1 MSSIIIIVL
10 FTKQDDHIKEDE
22 MDEAYG
28 TCGGKRQM
36 HTIFGQKATQM
47 GRYYLNVFLGNRVG
61 ACDWIHVAKHRDKWQ
76 ALVNTARNLQ
86 VQ

>member
-1 MSSIIIIVL
+1 MWREKTNAYNFWSESHP
-10 FTKQDDHIKEDE
+10 DDDV
-22 MDEAYG
+22 
-28 TCGGKRQM
+28 
-36 HTIFGQKATQM
+36 QM

-61 ACDWIHVAKHRDKWQ
+61 ACDWIHLAKHRDKWQ